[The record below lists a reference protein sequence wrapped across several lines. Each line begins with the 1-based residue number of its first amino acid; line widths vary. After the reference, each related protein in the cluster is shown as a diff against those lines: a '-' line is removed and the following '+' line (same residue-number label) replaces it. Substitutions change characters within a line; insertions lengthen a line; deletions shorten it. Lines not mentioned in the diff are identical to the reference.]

1 MATERN
7 PFDRIPEQEN
17 NVVPLMSED
26 EELAATFEV
35 DDDGG
40 VTVDFSEN
48 IEMAAS
54 KDIAEWYGNMA
65 EDMDEDDLVDI
76 ANNVIENFE
85 ADKDS
90 RSEWE
95 SMFERG
101 FDLLGLKLEQGWRL
115 HCRAS
120 STD

>member
-54 KDIAEWYGNMA
+54 KDIAEWYGNMS
-65 EDMDEDDLVDI
+65 EDMDDVDLVDI
-76 ANNVIENFE
+76 ANNVI
-85 ADKDS
+85 
-90 RSEWE
+90 
-95 SMFERG
+95 
-101 FDLLGLKLEQGWRL
+101 
-115 HCRAS
+115 
-120 STD
+120 